1 MVKIIKSGVKKGFS
15 LVEISI
21 VMSIIGLLIGGVLAG
36 QSLLNNQR
44 RNAINTKANTLR
56 TAYAQFK
63 LKYSFAPGDHPTAT
77 QIWGRADGGSPV
89 TNNCNNSETDI
100 ANLSGTCNGDGNG
113 IITYPE
119 DARAWQQLM
128 HAGLIQGAYNGIPS
142 YPPAIGASYPS
153 SEASKY
159 AFYQFFSNPYDDY
172 CLDYTNVS
180 SAQYNDL
187 LYYGTFDGSCSVFGG
202 GPALSPEDAYVL
214 DRKIDDGI
222 PYSGKVVTLESGS
235 QANCVAGGQYNVSH
249 DGDVCGLI
257 YLK

>member
-1 MVKIIKSGVKKGFS
+1 MVKVIKSSVRKGFS

-21 VMSIIGLLIGGVLAG
+21 VMSIVGLLVGGVLAG

-44 RNAINTKANTLR
+44 RNAINTKANNLR
-56 TAYAQFK
+56 IAYAQFK
-63 LKYSFAPGDHPTAT
+63 LKYAYAPGDLPTAT
-77 QIWGRADGGSPV
+77 QIWGRADGGSPI
-89 TNNCNNSETDI
+89 TNNCNSPYDDV
-100 ANLSGTCNGDGNG
+100 ANLAGTCNGDGNG
-113 IITYPE
+113 HVQSPE
-119 DARAWQQLM
+119 DTRAWQQLM

-153 SEASKY
+153 SEANKN

-172 CLDYTNVS
+172 CLDYTSVTS
-180 SAQYNDL
+180 EHYNDL

-222 PYSGKVVTLESGS
+222 PYRGKIVTLEASA
-235 QANCVAGGQYNVSH
+235 QTNCVAGGEYNVSL
-249 DGDVCGLI
+249 DSVVCGLI